1 MLQKIIFE
9 SPNQK
14 SSESTSFTQK
24 YSLQNSQIFSRK
36 ILSSK
41 YSKFEY
47 SYSLFC
53 TNNLIFNEKCRIV
66 ARFKDYLVLDD
77 STEFLRRFY
86 FKKELRTRLKKIFNF
101 YESYCKIFPNYMI
114 LPESQFLYRNIR
126 KKQKMIDAFNEIKKE
141 EEENRKHLKIGLSD
155 DKKKNENVVFT
166 KKIQES
172 IERCY
177 PSLSNILSN
186 TFMSEINNNI
196 NNEFDFNTN
205 DKSII
210 TISLSSQRHLNL
222 NNDINKEIN
231 LFENKFTTP
240 HTGGGSFNEKNFN
253 DNSKNSQ
260 NSIFNIIQI
269 LNNNKNI
276 NDNVNYL
283 NNEENNNDIIK
294 PNKKEKIKISNKNN
308 SKKKNNNI
316 NNIKYSAKKSL
327 NININTNNNS
337 NNQIVNNN
345 TNLNTINV
353 ITKHNRVKTNLI
365 NSNNKNKKQEIN
377 VNTKRKFISHKQNI
391 SVPLAANMLNSNN
404 NDNHNINNIIET
416 DSKTIKIINNINNII
431 INEDKNK
438 TINNG
443 MIININN
450 NYFQL
455 KDSKLIKNNLIKR
468 VNSKD
473 DQPKKEKSKDRS
485 IKEKDLQKFK
495 IFREKRNITSYNT
508 QNNLKKNKK
517 FLINEIQ
524 SPNSKKE
531 KYQNTE
537 AKKKNVNSKNYLL
550 TLNDIKSSN
559 NTHIY
564 RNINY
569 INDNKNNKKLIENKT
584 LTTNPNEENQKNKNK
599 KNVINNN
606 NNIAITEANLTN
618 VTISNHNK
626 VGNKLI
632 SINKNVKDIPKLSG
646 VESVDK
652 KKLSINRKIVN
663 NYLTA
668 TQKKKTFQ
676 GRFHIHENSVSNN
689 NNINTNDKIDFI
701 NICNTIESKNNPI
714 KFKLNK
720 KELIKKKA
728 KTNSLQINDKNE
740 FLYSFNAQKE
750 KLDKKEH
757 DLDLMNIE
765 EKIIKYNKKSLK
777 KLINNKTQTNSEAEL
792 IKDLNKNNPI
802 LNTITSKSIKK
813 EKIANKT
820 KQKNLTNKTNI
831 EKDKTESTKEVKKL
845 NVKEMKE
852 KYHKLL
858 RGNKFNHGSY
868 DIANRMHLF
877 KKFRGLNNLMNNM
890 TSSINNTINVNK
902 NKRSP
907 LVKKNILS
915 PSERIQN
922 TLSNLIKTPIKN
934 RLEKSRENATIEVTN
949 LGNRFKFIGKGNK
962 HMDSNNK
969 KMKFLKK

>member
-1 MLQKIIFE
+1 M
-9 SPNQK
+9 
-14 SSESTSFTQK
+14 
-24 YSLQNSQIFSRK
+24 
-36 ILSSK
+36 
-41 YSKFEY
+41 
-47 SYSLFC
+47 
-53 TNNLIFNEKCRIV
+53 
-66 ARFKDYLVLDD
+66 
-77 STEFLRRFY
+77 
-86 FKKELRTRLKKIFNF
+86 
-101 YESYCKIFPNYMI
+101 
-114 LPESQFLYRNIR
+114 
-126 KKQKMIDAFNEIKKE
+126 
-141 EEENRKHLKIGLSD
+141 
-155 DKKKNENVVFT
+155 
-166 KKIQES
+166 
-172 IERCY
+172 
-177 PSLSNILSN
+177 
-186 TFMSEINNNI
+186 
-196 NNEFDFNTN
+196 
-205 DKSII
+205 
-210 TISLSSQRHLNL
+210 
-222 NNDINKEIN
+222 
-231 LFENKFTTP
+231 
-240 HTGGGSFNEKNFN
+240 
-253 DNSKNSQ
+253 
-260 NSIFNIIQI
+260 
-269 LNNNKNI
+269 
-276 NDNVNYL
+276 
-283 NNEENNNDIIK
+283 
-294 PNKKEKIKISNKNN
+294 
-308 SKKKNNNI
+308 
-316 NNIKYSAKKSL
+316 
-327 NININTNNNS
+327 
-337 NNQIVNNN
+337 
-345 TNLNTINV
+345 
-353 ITKHNRVKTNLI
+353 
-365 NSNNKNKKQEIN
+365 
-377 VNTKRKFISHKQNI
+377 
-391 SVPLAANMLNSNN
+391 
-404 NDNHNINNIIET
+404 
-416 DSKTIKIINNINNII
+416 
-431 INEDKNK
+431 
-438 TINNG
+438 
-443 MIININN
+443 
-450 NYFQL
+450 
-455 KDSKLIKNNLIKR
+455 
-468 VNSKD
+468 
-473 DQPKKEKSKDRS
+473 
-485 IKEKDLQKFK
+485 
-495 IFREKRNITSYNT
+495 
-508 QNNLKKNKK
+508 
-517 FLINEIQ
+517 
-524 SPNSKKE
+524 
-531 KYQNTE
+531 
-537 AKKKNVNSKNYLL
+537 
-550 TLNDIKSSN
+550 
-559 NTHIY
+559 
-564 RNINY
+564 
-569 INDNKNNKKLIENKT
+569 
-584 LTTNPNEENQKNKNK
+584 
-599 KNVINNN
+599 
-606 NNIAITEANLTN
+606 
-618 VTISNHNK
+618 TISNHNK

-740 FLYSFNAQKE
+740 FLYSFNAPKE

-813 EKIANKT
+813 EKISNKT

-868 DIANRMHLF
+868 DIVNRMHLF